1 MPTTQISAPVS
12 IGELADKITIL
23 ELKQKNIADR
33 QKRANIDH
41 ELALLQ
47 ALWDGLDDT
56 ARLLDQVDAL
66 REVNGKLWDVED
78 ELREYETEGR
88 FDDAFVLA
96 ARSVYKLNDRR
107 SEIKKEINLRSGSDV
122 VEEKSYKS

>member
-1 MPTTQISAPVS
+1 MSTTQISAPVS

-41 ELALLQ
+41 ELALLT
-47 ALWDGLDDT
+47 ALWDGLKNTD
-56 ARLLDQVDAL
+56 RLLDQVDAL

-78 ELREYETEGR
+78 KLREYETEER
-88 FDDAFVLA
+88 FDKAFITA